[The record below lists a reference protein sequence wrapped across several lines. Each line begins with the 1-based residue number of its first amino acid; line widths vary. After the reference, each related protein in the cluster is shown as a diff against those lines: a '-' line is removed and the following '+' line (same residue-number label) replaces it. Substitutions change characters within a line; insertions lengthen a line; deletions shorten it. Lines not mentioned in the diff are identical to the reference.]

1 MAFSAAVGANVRNR
15 DVVMKIFSMLRF
27 LTVPL
32 VFVLFR
38 MALATPAS
46 AQGVVIL
53 PIVPTISINATVTE
67 TREPFCD
74 PAICDAA
81 PPPPAMIRVTRTG
94 GDLTT
99 GLSVFVAFEGS
110 ASNGV
115 DYAKLPDVVRFPAGA
130 ESVELYVEGLFDQ
143 LAEGDEI
150 VVAKLLPDPSMGPIG
165 FYQLDPHQSTA
176 RVLIRDREMS
186 IEPMVSIVAS
196 SEIAEETSYPYR
208 RLAFRGVFTIARS
221 GPTNHAVSVFVHY
234 SGSAQP
240 GVDFP
245 ALPWLVTIPAGAEKV
260 DLVVE
265 PTVDNLSEPIEFL
278 DAKLDQC
285 PPLTTP
291 PMGIPCYAANIDPAR
306 STARIFLRDDGIT
319 TATLELTSPRDG
331 SEYRAGQP
339 IRLAATAIDLE
350 GAITYLEFFDGLTK
364 IGESSIFFIRQ
375 PDPGT
380 PIIHEFEWSDATVG
394 SHELTARAV
403 NAAGSKVSS
412 PPVKIRVS
420 DGLPL
425 VSIEATVAETME
437 PSPTSRIRPGLFTL
451 RRTGDTAKAL
461 RVWVNYGGAAIP
473 ARDYSELPGVVEIPV
488 GASSVELQVVPLD
501 DDLAEAAEPVVATL
515 VPSPLAIVPDY
526 EIDPLRQRAQVVI
539 HDNGM
544 ANTVVTVV
552 ATDPFAR
559 EGTPGEA
566 LRNGATFTL
575 IRSGNTNLPLA
586 VHFALGGTAVAGT
599 DFRFPASPVVIPAG
613 ERRARLSLDTIDD
626 SQVEPVETV
635 TVTLLRDPTTEVGYD
650 IGLPGRAAAIIVDND
665 RQRPPC
671 VRLPDGLFNLCL
683 PAGTNA
689 CFRIEVTRDLSEWT
703 PIAVIPANEE
713 RAHYVDPD
721 AAGLPRRFYR
731 AVPVPCE

>member
-1 MAFSAAVGANVRNR
+1 
-15 DVVMKIFSMLRF
+15 MKIISNLRI
-27 LTVPL
+27 L
-32 VFVLFR
+32 VASL
-38 MALATPAS
+38 ALAGFAMAPTPRAV
-46 AQGVVIL
+46 AQGLIVL
-53 PIVPTISINATVTE
+53 PTVPTISIQATLAE

-81 PPPPAMIRVTRTG
+81 PPPPGVIRVTRDG
-94 GDLTT
+94 GNLSQ
-99 GLSVFVAFEGS
+99 GLSVFVAYEGT
-110 ASNGV
+110 ANNGV
-115 DYAKLPDVVRFPAGA
+115 DYAKLPDIVQFPAGA
-130 ESVELYVEGLFDQ
+130 KSVDLYVDAAFDL

-165 FYQLDPHQSTA
+165 LYQLNAAQSAA

-186 IEPMVSIVAS
+186 IEPLLSIVAS
-196 SEIAEETSYPYR
+196 SEIAEETSFPYR

-221 GPTNHAVSVFVHY
+221 GPTNNAVSVFVHY
-234 SGSAQP
+234 GGTARP
-240 GVDFP
+240 GLDFP

-260 DLVVE
+260 ELVVE
-265 PTVDNLSEPIEFL
+265 PTVDNVSEPIEFL
-278 DAKLDQC
+278 NATLDQC

-306 STARIFLRDDGIT
+306 ATARVFLRDDGIT
-319 TATLELTSPRDG
+319 TSSLELTSPRDG
-331 SEYRAGQP
+331 SEFRVGQP
-339 IRLAATAIDLE
+339 VRLAVTAIDLE
-350 GAITYLEFFDGLTK
+350 GAITYVEFFDGLTK

-380 PIIHEFEWSDATVG
+380 PIQHEFEWSGATVG

-425 VSIEATVAETME
+425 VSIEATVPETME
-437 PSPTSRIRPGLFTL
+437 PSPTSRIRPGVFTF
-451 RRTGDTAKAL
+451 RRTGDTARAL
-461 RVWVNYGGAAIP
+461 RVWVTYGGAAIP
-473 ARDYSELPGVVEIPV
+473 ARDYSELPGIVEFPV

-501 DDLAEAAEPVVATL
+501 DDLAEADEPVVATL

-544 ANTVVTVV
+544 VNTVVTVV

-559 EGTPGEA
+559 ESSAGDA
-566 LRNGATFTL
+566 LRNGATFNV

-586 VHFALGGTAVAGT
+586 VHFELGGTAVAGA

-613 ERRARLSLDTIDD
+613 ERRARLQLDPIDD
-626 SQVEPVETV
+626 SQVEPIETV
-635 TVTLLRDPTTEVGYD
+635 IVTLLRDPATDGGYEV
-650 IGLPGRAAAIIVDND
+650 GLPGRAAAIIVDND
-665 RQRPPC
+665 RLRPPC
-671 VRLPDGLFNLCL
+671 VRLPDGLFNVCV

-689 CFRIEVTRDLSEWT
+689 CFRIEVTRDLNEWT
-703 PIAVIPANEE
+703 PVAVIPANEE

-721 AAGLPRRFYR
+721 AASLPRRFYR